1 MKSELWKKIDEL
13 FAVTKASFGQ
23 QHGISLMECHSRQL
37 NGRSAL
43 QADVMIWH

>member
-1 MKSELWKKIDEL
+1 MKADLWKKIDEL
-13 FAVTKASFGQ
+13 FAATMASFVQ
-23 QHGISLMECHSRQL
+23 QHGTSLMESRSRQL

>member
-1 MKSELWKKIDEL
+1 MKADLWKKIDQL
-13 FAVTKASFGQ
+13 FAVTMASFVQ
-23 QHGISLMECHSRQL
+23 QHGTSLMECHSRQL